1 MSTPK
6 WKRFED
12 IAAKIQQ
19 ELSPATSVIQND
31 RIMGRNS
38 GVTREIDISIRK
50 TVGQYKLLIVIDCKD
65 YKRPVDV
72 KDVEEFMGLAE
83 DVAAN
88 KAAMIGAMGF
98 TEAAKTRAEKAGID
112 LHRIIDTDPHEWQTY
127 VTMPTLVD
135 CRELSSFNLRFTS
148 TSPGFSMEY
157 QDFRFMP
164 IYDEKGE
171 RIGIVNNILSELWS
185 RGGISTEQGCHK
197 GIPLANVPTYI
208 RSKDI
213 FHKVD
218 IKAEVVVVQS
228 LYFGQLTVE
237 EIKGMSDE
245 IKGGIFTT
253 SFTTAKISIKDV
265 AEKWHKINS
274 VDELAVEPIIFEL
287 CLTNHIPMIDNV
299 E

>member
-1 MSTPK
+1 MTDPK

-12 IAAKIQQ
+12 IAARIQRD
-19 ELSPATSVIQND
+19 LSPGASVTQND

-38 GVTREIDISIRK
+38 GVLREIDIAIRK
-50 TVGQYKLLIVIDCKD
+50 TVGQYNLLIVIDCKD

-98 TEAAKTRAEKAGID
+98 TEAAKTRAMKAGID
-112 LHRIIDTDPHEWQTY
+112 LHRIIDTDPHEWQMY

-135 CRELSSFNLRFTS
+135 YREFSRFSLRVSS
-148 TSPGFSMEY
+148 TSPGFSVEY

-164 IYDEKGE
+164 IYNVKNE
-171 RIGIVNNILSELWS
+171 RIGIVNNLLSELWS
-185 RGGISTEQGCHK
+185 KGAISTKQGRHK
-197 GIPLANVPTYI
+197 DIPLADGVSTYI
-208 RSKDI
+208 QSEGL
-213 FHKVD
+213 FHEVD
-218 IKAEVVVVQS
+218 IKAEVLVVRS
-228 LYFGQLTVE
+228 LYFGQLAIE

-245 IKGGIFTT
+245 IKGGVYTK
-253 SFTTAKISIKDV
+253 SFTTANISIKDV
-265 AEKWHKINS
+265 AEKWQKIES
-274 VDELAVEPIIFEL
+274 VDELSVEPILEVGL
-287 CLTNHIPMIDNV
+287 VNHIPVIESV